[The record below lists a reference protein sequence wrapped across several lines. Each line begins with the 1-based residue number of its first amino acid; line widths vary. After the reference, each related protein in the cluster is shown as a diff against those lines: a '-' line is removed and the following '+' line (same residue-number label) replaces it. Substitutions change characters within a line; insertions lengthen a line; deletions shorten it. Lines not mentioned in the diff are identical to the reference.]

1 MQRRKV
7 KRKMMINMRIAI
19 RRVTNNYKHKQ
30 CKMRT
35 TKIKITMNKKVP
47 SSYNEEKG
55 KGRQ

>member
-1 MQRRKV
+1 MQRREV

-19 RRVTNNYKHKQ
+19 RRVKNNYKHKQ

-35 TKIKITMNKKVP
+35 TKIKITTNKKVP
-47 SSYNEEKG
+47 NSYNEEKR